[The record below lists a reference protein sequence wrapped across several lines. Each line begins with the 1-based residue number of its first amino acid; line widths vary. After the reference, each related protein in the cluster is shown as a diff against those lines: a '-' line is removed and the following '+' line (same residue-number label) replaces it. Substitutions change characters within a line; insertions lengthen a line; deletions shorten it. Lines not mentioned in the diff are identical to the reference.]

1 MRISAW
7 SSDVCSSD
15 LWSLT
20 LRALIPVPFAM
31 VLAWAAGRFI
41 HQRTTAA
48 RQANGAL
55 TAGLQEQLSGIR
67 VARLL
72 GMKQAA
78 QARIERLEDAQAPTH
93 LAAALPRARLPRVYT
108 TLQAA
113 GILLV
118 TWQCGDKVIADAGTP
133 GAVVR

>member
-1 MRISAW
+1 MSFFVAMLVL
-7 SSDVCSSD
+7 D
-15 LWSLT
+15 WSLT

-41 HQRTTAA
+41 NQRTTAA

-78 QARIERLEDAQAPTH
+78 QERIERLADAQAHPKR
-93 LAAALPRARLPRVYT
+93 AAALPRAGLERKSTRL
-108 TLQAA
+108 
-113 GILLV
+113 
-118 TWQCGDKVIADAGTP
+118 
-133 GAVVR
+133 

>member
-1 MRISAW
+1 MSFFVAMLVL
-7 SSDVCSSD
+7 D
-15 LWSLT
+15 WSLT

-55 TAGLQEQLSGIR
+55 TAGLQEQLYGIR

-78 QARIERLEDAQAPTH
+78 QTRIERSEE
-93 LAAALPRARLPRVYT
+93 RRVGKEGVSQVRIRWSPYT
-108 TLQAA
+108 
-113 GILLV
+113 
-118 TWQCGDKVIADAGTP
+118 
-133 GAVVR
+133 